1 MNTGH
6 LTINGLT
13 KHVHASVGSTGL
25 FREADQIFG
34 ALRAAKKGKKPDSVT
49 TFDGTNLAFF
59 SARAQR
65 EYPCSLDEKQNI
77 INLVV
82 LCS

>member
-34 ALRAAKKGKKPDSVT
+34 ALRTAKKGKKRDSVT
-49 TFDGTNLAFF
+49 TFDGTNPPFF
-59 SARAQR
+59 SVHAARK
-65 EYPCSLDEKQNI
+65 YTC
-77 INLVV
+77 
-82 LCS
+82 